1 METRR
6 QPVEDRFRLCSRKLH
21 IGDFQQITDY
31 LYMKT
36 KGIETP
42 LFKHH
47 KTPNELAYI
56 LYDFYQKGLLY
67 VYELNDYD
75 HMGELAG
82 LLLCGVTELWWI
94 EGKILLEELVVSLT
108 ETDCGFGRFAIQVME
123 RKARENGCILI
134 CTGSSMVQK
143 TKEVTNLYAKQGYEV
158 YGVSFLKELR

>member
-31 LYMKT
+31 LYAKT
-36 KGIETP
+36 QGIETP

-67 VYELNDYD
+67 VYVL
-75 HMGELAG
+75 
-82 LLLCGVTELWWI
+82 
-94 EGKILLEELVVSLT
+94 K
-108 ETDCGFGRFAIQVME
+108 FAIQDME
-123 RKARENGCILI
+123 RKARENGCIMN
-134 CTGSSMVQK
+134 CTGSSMVEK
-143 TKEVTNLYAKQGYEV
+143 TKEVTNLYTKQGYEV